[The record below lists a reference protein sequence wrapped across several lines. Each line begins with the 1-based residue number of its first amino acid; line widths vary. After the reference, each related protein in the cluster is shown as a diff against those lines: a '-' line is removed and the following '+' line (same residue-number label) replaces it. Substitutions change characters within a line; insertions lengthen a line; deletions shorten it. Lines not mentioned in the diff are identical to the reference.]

1 MSDTDSLFM
10 LVVFV
15 IGFITL
21 GLLSLLVLLD
31 VI

>member
-15 IGFITL
+15 IGCILLFI
-21 GLLSLLVLLD
+21 LSSLVLLD